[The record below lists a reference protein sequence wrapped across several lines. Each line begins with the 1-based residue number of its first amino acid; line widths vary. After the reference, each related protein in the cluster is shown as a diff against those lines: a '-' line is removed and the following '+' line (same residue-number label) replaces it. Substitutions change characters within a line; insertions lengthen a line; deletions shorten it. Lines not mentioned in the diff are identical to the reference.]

1 MQLSEI
7 QSAWLAGTCT
17 AAFIKLLSAPY
28 QRKLAANRKPTHFAL
43 GAQDALPATQEAA
56 AAAVAALKSA
66 AAVAEAPAASAARI
80 AELDRHAG
88 ELAAAFTREQ
98 SARWGLELCKR
109 SLHSDGEDVC
119 QLRRT
124 VAGSS
129 GLAAALG
136 RAECAMCGAG

>member
-56 AAAVAALKSA
+56 AAAVAALKTA
-66 AAVAEAPAASAARI
+66 AAIAEAPAASATRI

-88 ELAAAFTREQ
+88 ELAAAFAREQ

-109 SLHSDGEDVC
+109 SLDSGEDVC
-119 QLRRT
+119 QFRRT

>member
-1 MQLSEI
+1 MSEI

-56 AAAVAALKSA
+56 AAAVAALKTA
-66 AAVAEAPAASAARI
+66 AAIAEAPAASATRI

-88 ELAAAFTREQ
+88 ELAAAFAREQ

-109 SLHSDGEDVC
+109 SLDSGEDVC
-119 QLRRT
+119 QFRRT

>member
-1 MQLSEI
+1 VSEI
-7 QSAWLAGTCT
+7 QSAWAAGTCT
-17 AAFIKLLSAPY
+17 APFVTLLSLPY
-28 QRKLAANRKPTHFAL
+28 QRKLAANCNPTLTHFAL
-43 GAQDALPATQEAA
+43 GAQDALPAAQEAA

-88 ELAAAFTREQ
+88 ELAAAFAREQ

-109 SLHSDGEDVC
+109 SLDSGEDVC
-119 QLRRT
+119 QFRRT

>member
-1 MQLSEI
+1 MSEI

-56 AAAVAALKSA
+56 AAAVAALKTA
-66 AAVAEAPAASAARI
+66 AAIAEAPAASATRI

-109 SLHSDGEDVC
+109 SLDSGEDVC
-119 QLRRT
+119 QFRRT